1 MDNGSEWTVHLW
13 FKNFL
18 FTYETEYVVCDWTCL
33 IGEVGGNMG
42 FFLGGS
48 ILAFIDIVMTP
59 LRKKI
64 VWIVKFFNGL
74 VIKNWLEHFY
84 CSS

>member
-1 MDNGSEWTVHLW
+1 MDDWHYLRSMDKGADWILHLW

-33 IGEVGGNMG
+33 IGEIGGNLG

-48 ILAFIDIVMTP
+48 ILAVIDTLLDPVMA
-59 LRKKI
+59 KM
-64 VWIVKFFNGL
+64 
-74 VIKNWLEHFY
+74 
-84 CSS
+84 

>member
-1 MDNGSEWTVHLW
+1 MCRPTYSYSVLNENHYLKWMDNGADWTVHLW

-18 FTYETEYVVCDWTCL
+18 ITYETEYVVCDWTCL

-48 ILAFIDIVMTP
+48 ILAFIDIVMSP
-59 LRKKI
+59 LRKRM
-64 VWIVKFFNGL
+64 F
-74 VIKNWLEHFY
+74 
-84 CSS
+84 